1 MATPTITGTLTITA
15 LTITDMDMPTNNPS
29 VLPRRFLRQLLFL
42 GLSQAERSY
51 GYELAEAVRSY
62 GLNIDMAGVYRELR
76 SMEQKDLL
84 SSEWEPSDNGPDR
97 RVYMVTPL
105 GRDALAQAVT
115 DLRLARDQLSA
126 ALEDV
131 VVENTA

>member
-1 MATPTITGTLTITA
+1 MTTKS
-15 LTITDMDMPTNNPS
+15 PS

-51 GYELAEAVRSY
+51 GYELAEAVRGF

-84 SSEWEPSDNGPDR
+84 SSEWEPSENGPDR
-97 RVYMVTPL
+97 RVYMVTEL
-105 GRDALAQAVT
+105 GREALAQAIA
-115 DLRLARDQLSA
+115 DLELARDQLTA
-126 ALEDV
+126 ALDSV
-131 VVENTA
+131 AAKTASAKNAK

>member
-1 MATPTITGTLTITA
+1 
-15 LTITDMDMPTNNPS
+15 MPTDTPMSTKAAS

-42 GLSQAERSY
+42 GLSQADRSY
-51 GYELAEAVRSY
+51 GYELAEAVRGY

-97 RVYMVTPL
+97 RVYIVTSA
-105 GRDALAQAVT
+105 GHEALAQAVA
-115 DLRLARDQLSA
+115 DLRLARDQLSV
-126 ALEDV
+126 ALDSIPSDRV
-131 VVENTA
+131 ARENPSNA

>member
-1 MATPTITGTLTITA
+1 MATPTITGTLTITGMA
-15 LTITDMDMPTNNPS
+15 MPTSNPS

-97 RVYMVTPL
+97 RVYMVTES
-105 GRDALAQAVT
+105 GHEALAQAVT
-115 DLRLARDQLSA
+115 DLRLARDQLSD
-126 ALEDV
+126 ALDSISE
-131 VVENTA
+131 EAK

>member
-1 MATPTITGTLTITA
+1 MATTPK
-15 LTITDMDMPTNNPS
+15 DMAMPTSSPS

-42 GLSQAERSY
+42 GLSQADRSY
-51 GYELAEAVRSY
+51 GYELAEAVRGY

-97 RVYMVTPL
+97 RVYMVTDS
-105 GRDALAQAVT
+105 GREALAQAVA
-115 DLRLARDQLSA
+115 DLELARDQLSA
-126 ALEDV
+126 ALASV
-131 VVENTA
+131 SVTNTAAKTAE

>member
-1 MATPTITGTLTITA
+1 MANQPQVVKQA
-15 LTITDMDMPTNNPS
+15 AP
-29 VLPRRFLRQLLFL
+29 VLPRRFLRPLLFL
-42 GLSQAERSY
+42 GLSRADRSY

-62 GLNIDMAGVYRELR
+62 GLSIDMAGVYRELR

-97 RVYMVTPL
+97 RVYMVTTI
-105 GRDALAQAVT
+105 GRDALRQAVA

-126 ALEDV
+126 ALEDIGN
-131 VVENTA
+131 E